1 MLPSDPA
8 EYTQQEIAAISTAQ
22 GGEKVSDIAK
32 EMKKIMFEDVG
43 VFRIQEGMQAALTK
57 VQELQE
63 RLKHVTLND
72 RGKIFNTELINIWEL
87 GNLLLVAEMTTASAL
102 ARTESRGGHARE
114 DFPKR
119 DDAVWLKHSLIW
131 KRDGKTTLSYK
142 PVTITKYQPK
152 ERVY

>member
-1 MLPSDPA
+1 
-8 EYTQQEIAAISTAQ
+8 
-22 GGEKVSDIAK
+22 
-32 EMKKIMFEDVG
+32 
-43 VFRIQEGMQAALTK
+43 
-57 VQELQE
+57 
-63 RLKHVTLND
+63 
-72 RGKIFNTELINIWEL
+72 L

-131 KRDGKTTLSYK
+131 KRDGETTLSYK